1 MALAGTVPAGHSSHL
16 GQMHNLNFAR
26 HYSSWQQTGHIGCHQ
41 YGNQAYRRCYSHQN
55 HINHPDL
62 VLEQH
67 GHHLHRTDYQYVGN
81 QSRVHSQ
88 KR

>member
-1 MALAGTVPAGHSSHL
+1 
-16 GQMHNLNFAR
+16 MHNLNLAR
-26 HYSSWQQTGHIGCHQ
+26 HYSSLQQTGHIGCHQ
-41 YGNQAYRRCYSHQN
+41 YDNQAYRRCYSRQN
-55 HINHPDL
+55 HINRPDL

-67 GHHLHRTDYQYVGN
+67 GRHLHRTGYQYADN